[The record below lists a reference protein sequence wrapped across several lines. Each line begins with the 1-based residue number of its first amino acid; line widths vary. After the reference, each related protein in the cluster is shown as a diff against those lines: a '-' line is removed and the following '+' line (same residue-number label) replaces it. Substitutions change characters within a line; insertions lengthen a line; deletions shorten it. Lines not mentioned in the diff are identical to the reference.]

1 MQPRNIE
8 VFDGLRITT
17 DHFDHLQGSI
27 HSALEDFRGILGLG
41 RVHRGF
47 GVTAVDEHSIQMDPG
62 LAFDA
67 QRRRVVSDEPVKLE
81 VPAAIATAPQF
92 VCLSYDQG
100 ADGEVEGHLTRV
112 WDSARIDIR
121 ATAPAATD
129 DAIMIAELQPAGGG
143 GFTIRMGGVATVVE
157 AADEETLTAVPKSD
171 TATEPLAPRF
181 AVRSGVFAMPDAT
194 VDRSV
199 TARMASAMRAG
210 ASAGAPVAS
219 SERLASQEVLAGI
232 AIATISIDAV
242 ARLAASPSADGEP
255 GAGDWWRSESAGHG
269 QGHVGDDGSIP
280 QFGASMST
288 CHWPSG
294 NAYGGATFAA
304 NALLTVKPA
313 VPGSPD
319 ELARD
324 AWLAGLRL
332 VLRCVPRNGDGFAID
347 AFLEWEGQGNETI
360 AAWLETWTGTL
371 QWMAEGGWSAAG
383 MTLPVTITPGG

>member
-47 GVTAVDEHSIQMDPG
+47 GVTAVDEHSIQVDPG

-100 ADGEVEGHLTRV
+100 ADGEVEGHLTRI

-121 ATAPAATD
+121 ATPPAPTD
-129 DAIMIAELQPAGGG
+129 DAIMIAELHPVGAG
-143 GFTIRMGGVATVVE
+143 GFTIRMSGVATAVE
-157 AADEETLTAVPKSD
+157 TGDEETRTAVPKPD
-171 TATEPLAPRF
+171 TAAEPLAPRF
-181 AVRSGVFAMPDAT
+181 AVRGGVFVMPEVT

-199 TARMASAMRAG
+199 TARMASTIRAG
-210 ASAGAPVAS
+210 GSAGAPVTS
-219 SERLASQEVLAGI
+219 SERLASHEVFAGV
-232 AIATISIDAV
+232 AIDAVSIDAV
-242 ARLAASPSADGEP
+242 ARLAASSSAGGEAD
-255 GAGDWWRSESAGHG
+255 AGDWWRSDSTGHG
-269 QGHVGDDGSIP
+269 QGQVGDDGSIT

-288 CHWPSG
+288 CHWPLG
-294 NAYGGATFAA
+294 NAYARATFAA
-304 NALLTVKPA
+304 NAVITVKPA
-313 VPGSPD
+313 APESS

-347 AFLEWEGQGNETI
+347 ASLEWEGQGTEKI